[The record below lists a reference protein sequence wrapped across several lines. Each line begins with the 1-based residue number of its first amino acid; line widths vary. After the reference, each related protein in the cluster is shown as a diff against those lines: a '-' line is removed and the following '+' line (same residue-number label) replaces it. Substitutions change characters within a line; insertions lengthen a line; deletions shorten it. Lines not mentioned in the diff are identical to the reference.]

1 MSRHGGFERSR
12 YEVMRAWA
20 GHIASKC
27 IMTQAL
33 GRFRKPAKQRS
44 QTSNNT
50 RHNSNYQKLQH
61 GRNRDSLFL
70 LSRTSNRLKH

>member
-27 IMTQAL
+27 IMTQVL

-61 GRNRDSLFL
+61 GRNRDGLFL